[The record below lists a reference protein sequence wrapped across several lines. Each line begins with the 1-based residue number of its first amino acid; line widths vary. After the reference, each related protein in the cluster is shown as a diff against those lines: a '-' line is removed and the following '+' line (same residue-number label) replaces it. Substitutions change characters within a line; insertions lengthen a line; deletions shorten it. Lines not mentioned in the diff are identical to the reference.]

1 MDNTANWYIIRDQK
15 VSKKMLTFIFQLAE
29 LEMLSAMFPSDEE
42 LSLDNPAIVGEI
54 NEWLEK
60 EHFKVTQII

>member
-1 MDNTANWYIIRDQK
+1 
-15 VSKKMLTFIFQLAE
+15 MLT
-29 LEMLSAMFPSDEE
+29 AMFPSEEE

-60 EHFKVTQII
+60 EQFKVNNPVIWITS